1 MPSLN
6 PKSYILNSNARGFI
20 AITTSI
26 ILSLLTLA
34 IAAVFGSS
42 AFLTRFNN
50 LDFYH
55 KKTSYFLAR
64 TCLEYARLKLAEN
77 INYAGS
83 IATNATEFFGLPVVS
98 LGVHKIKE
106 GSSGYEQLVAK
117 DEKAGFY
124 KKVIQHAFRL
134 IAEGKEKYAL
144 REEGFKNLRFQY
156 KL

>member
-77 INYAGS
+77 INYAGGETRIVDAYQCAILPIES
-83 IATNATEFFGLPVVS
+83 SPPNKIIKTRAQVSGATTNLKLVANGSTLSAVS
-98 LGVHKIKE
+98 L
-106 GSSGYEQLVAK
+106 
-117 DEKAGFY
+117 
-124 KKVIQHAFRL
+124 
-134 IAEGKEKYAL
+134 
-144 REEGFKNLRFQY
+144 EEVVKF
-156 KL
+156 